1 MKRLILPLLALCALS
16 GAAAA
21 QQTVLT
27 PDGTLYSI
35 GTVSPDAVET
45 FVGRPLV
52 LRMQSE
58 GVVTDEMIPAT
69 LDNSRNGHPAIA
81 YDRASESIFVF
92 WLRQLGTMSSHLMFA
107 RRNAEG
113 VWSEPKEFGSPFV
126 YREHLRIAV
135 TGRVA
140 AEDATLA
147 PEDAVS
153 VHLAWWEFDTHTAA
167 ESARY
172 AMLAIEDGSIG
183 EFQELDLSKFI
194 QPAEAE
200 AAAETVDTEI
210 DLSVLRQPLLNPSP
224 MRDSVVITFGDIET
238 RSFHR
243 VRLTPTKVREDVR
256 IRIPVGRHEGKL
268 GAPRFPV
275 ASDMRTEVVHGD
287 SGLAIYVF
295 AADRVDYVVYHDGS
309 WSGPRAIALDA
320 VTTKEVAIGAVR
332 RLVSEQ

>member
-1 MKRLILPLLALCALS
+1 MKRWIFSLLALCALA
-16 GAAAA
+16 GTAAA
-21 QQTVLT
+21 QQTVLA

-35 GTVSPDAVET
+35 GVVSPDAT
-45 FVGRPLV
+45 FVGQPLV

-69 LDNSRNGHPAIA
+69 LVNSRNAHPAIA
-81 YDRASESIFVF
+81 YDRASASIFVF

-107 RRNAEG
+107 RRDAEG

-140 AEDATLA
+140 EEDATLA

-153 VHLAWWEFDTHTAA
+153 VHLAWWEFDTHTAV

-172 AMLAIEDGSIG
+172 AMLAIEEGAIG
-183 EFQELDLSKFI
+183 EFQELDLSTFI
-194 QPAEAE
+194 DPAEA
-200 AAAETVDTEI
+200 ASVDEEI
-210 DLSVLRQPLLNPSP
+210 DLSVLRQPLLYPSP
-224 MRDSVVITFGDIET
+224 MRDSVLITFGDVET

-243 VRLTPTKVREDVR
+243 VRLSPTKVREDVR
-256 IRIPVGRHEGKL
+256 IRIPVGRNEGKL

-275 ASDMRTEVVHGD
+275 ASDSRTEVVHGD

-295 AADRVDYVVYHDGS
+295 AADRFDYVTYNDGA
-309 WSGPRAIALDA
+309 WSEPRSIALDA
-320 VTTKEVAIGAVR
+320 VTTKEVAVGAVR